1 MVPCSSSVQG
11 AITCNSSGFF
21 YLQKFGY
28 DSLQQAA
35 VAMPVRSFAAV
46 AVPFVAAVGVRFLAS
61 IVVGGVDMRFL
72 SDPADGARL
81 LVYY

>member
-1 MVPCSSSVQG
+1 MQHFRIFLL
-11 AITCNSSGFF
+11 AE
-21 YLQKFGY
+21 FGY

-35 VAMPVRSFAAV
+35 VAMPVRSFTAV
-46 AVPFVAAVGVRFLAS
+46 ALLFVAAVGVRFLAS

-72 SDPADGARL
+72 SNPADGARL

>member
-1 MVPCSSSVQG
+1 MRG

-35 VAMPVRSFAAV
+35 VAMPVRSLAAV
-46 AVPFVAAVGVRFLAS
+46 AVPFVAVVGVRFLAA
-61 IVVGGVDMRFL
+61 VGL
-72 SDPADGARL
+72 PIS
-81 LVYY
+81 